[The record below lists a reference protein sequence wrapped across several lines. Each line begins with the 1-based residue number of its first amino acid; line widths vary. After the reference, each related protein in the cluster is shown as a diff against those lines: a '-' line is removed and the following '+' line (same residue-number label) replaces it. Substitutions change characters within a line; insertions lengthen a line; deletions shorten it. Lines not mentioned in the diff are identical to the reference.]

1 MLHVMVEG
9 LFEVVPQVTGWA
21 VLKTVTLGRY
31 RGFRSDTLLLEGTV
45 GLVAIAAG
53 CVAIYWLW

>member
-1 MLHVMVEG
+1 MLHLFIEG
-9 LFEVVPQVTGWA
+9 LFELVPQVTGWA

-31 RGFRSDTLLLEGTV
+31 RGHRSDTLLLEGAV

-53 CVAIYWLW
+53 CVAIYSLW